1 MAVLLGQHFAIPS
14 RRSAPGKRIWRYKKL
29 KIYKLIQW
37 LIQSFVAHAHDI
49 LFFFVKTL
57 KKCWIIWKVN
67 EYDLITLIAVN
78 NSSIIMFCFTTV
90 IKSLFQGSSSQ
101 LMEES
106 NDSKLGELV
115 NPPFLLLSSKKEEAK
130 PAGYWKR
137 VCKRINTVFF
147 IFYIIAASVFLVYMA
162 ACWNEE

>member
-1 MAVLLGQHFAIPS
+1 MS
-14 RRSAPGKRIWRYKKL
+14 
-29 KIYKLIQW
+29 
-37 LIQSFVAHAHDI
+37 
-49 LFFFVKTL
+49 
-57 KKCWIIWKVN
+57 
-67 EYDLITLIAVN
+67 TLIAID
-78 NSSIIMFCFTTV
+78 NSSIIMFLVFFVSFTTV

-115 NPPFLLLSSKKEEAK
+115 KPPFLLLSSKKEEAK

-162 ACWNEE
+162 VCWNEEQFQKMTRQEGVGFTLNPQGNIKTKCLQMSNNVSPCSSR